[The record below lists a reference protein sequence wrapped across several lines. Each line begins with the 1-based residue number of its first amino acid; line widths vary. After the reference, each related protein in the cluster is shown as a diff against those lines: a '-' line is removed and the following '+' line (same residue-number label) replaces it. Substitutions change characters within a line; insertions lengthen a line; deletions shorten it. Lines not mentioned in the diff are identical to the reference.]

1 MTAGQE
7 LEEVSQEIGLLR
19 QEVVVLRESIDE
31 FRDEL
36 THVLRMI
43 RDDNLL
49 TLAAFEYREFLSPD
63 REGEEPDQVDSVAS
77 LDSGQISQAKLFD

>member
-1 MTAGQE
+1 MTAGHDF
-7 LEEVSQEIGLLR
+7 EEVSQEIGLLR

-49 TLAAFEYREFLSPD
+49 TLAAFEY
-63 REGEEPDQVDSVAS
+63 
-77 LDSGQISQAKLFD
+77 